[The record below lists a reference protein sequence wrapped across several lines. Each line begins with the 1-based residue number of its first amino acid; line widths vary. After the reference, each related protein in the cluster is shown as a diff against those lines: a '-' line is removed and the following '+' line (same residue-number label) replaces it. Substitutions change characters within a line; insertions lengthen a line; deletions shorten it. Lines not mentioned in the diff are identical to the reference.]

1 MLVRERRGRG
11 PGEDAGQCGEEERGR
26 ACVAMCCRRL
36 RGFSF
41 SGGSTAAVVVA
52 DVVSAAAEVV
62 SMLAEGSIC
71 RVPLT
76 LIYLVIIHIIL
87 RP

>member
-1 MLVRERRGRG
+1 MSARERRWWG
-11 PGEDAGQCGEEERGR
+11 PGEDAGQCGEEERGMMR
-26 ACVAMCCRRL
+26 YIRL

-52 DVVSAAAEVV
+52 DVASAATEVV

-71 RVPLT
+71 RVLLT
-76 LIYLVIIHIIL
+76 LSNISHYY
-87 RP
+87 

>member
-1 MLVRERRGRG
+1 MAIGTNLKNHFFLLVPPSVGG
-11 PGEDAGQCGEEERGR
+11 DALQTSQGI
-26 ACVAMCCRRL
+26 
-36 RGFSF
+36 SF

-62 SMLAEGSIC
+62 PMLAEGSIC
-71 RVPLT
+71 RVLLT
-76 LIYLVIIHIIL
+76 LIYPIIIKTIL

>member
-1 MLVRERRGRG
+1 MSARERRGRG

-26 ACVAMCCRRL
+26 ACAAMRCRRL
-36 RGFSF
+36 RFFSF
-41 SGGSTAAVVVA
+41 SGGSTAVVVVA
-52 DVVSAAAEVV
+52 DVVPAVAEVV

-71 RVPLT
+71 RVLST
-76 LIYLVIIHIIL
+76 LIYPVIIKIIL